1 MDRISFFLQDLI
13 TFQFSLKQIPRE
25 LIIRIIYEPT
35 EALTLQNLCNFHPH
49 DCLCCWVVY
58 IRFTAQR
65 HIVYFITL
73 SKAVSSW
80 LYSECTAPR
89 GPTYPRFSAR
99 INMLLDTTR
108 VQCSASGVFLLT
120 VAASRCLGHRSWWVL
135 VVIFPLYL
143 YKTIPTRYLA
153 WRKAQKDK
161 QSERNIPPEGK
172 STVCLRGNGS
182 EWNCRCWLSSL
193 WMDYSFNLFDL
204 QCLHVCRCE
213 VKLGWPLDFY
223 TRLLAYWRNSYLS
236 LGLIMPFLPP
246 LDLDVEKSVF
256 LISLDAVR
264 KIMARCGWVH
274 VPVCIC
280 VGLSTATCAFV
291 KDREKQHEI
300 G

>member
-1 MDRISFFLQDLI
+1 MDGISFFFVQDLI

-25 LIIRIIYEPT
+25 LIIRIIYK
-35 EALTLQNLCNFHPH
+35 ALPYKTFAISILMIVFAAGLFTYVSQLSVI
-49 DCLCCWVVY
+49 LY
-58 IRFTAQR
+58 ILLHYRM
-65 HIVYFITL
+65 
-73 SKAVSSW
+73 SSW
-80 LYSECTAPR
+80 LYLECAAPR
-89 GPTYPRFSAR
+89 GPTYPRCSGR
-99 INMLLDTTR
+99 INMLLDMTR
-108 VQCSASGVFLLT
+108 VQCSASGVFLIT
-120 VAASRCLGHRSWWVL
+120 VAASRCLGHLSWWVL
-135 VVIFPLYL
+135 PVVVIFPLYL
-143 YKTIPTRYLA
+143 YKTIPTYFLA

-161 QSERNIPPEGK
+161 QSERNIPPDGK
-172 STVCLRGNGS
+172 STVCLQGNGS

-193 WMDYSFNLFDL
+193 WMDYSFILFDL

-236 LGLIMPFLPP
+236 LVLIMPFLPP

-274 VPVCIC
+274 VSVCIC
-280 VGLSTATCAFV
+280 VGLSTTTCASV
-291 KDREKQHEI
+291 KDREEQHEI